1 MYSFA
6 DKINETG
13 KIGKRKAEKARS
25 MGLESA
31 QYSQYSQ
38 YSHLP
43 EKAIPDTIIVI
54 FAKDF

>member
-31 QYSQYSQ
+31 QYS
-38 YSHLP
+38 HLP